1 MMRSSEFGKISIH
14 APRTGSDIRRETVET
29 VFAYFN
35 PRSPHGERPLT
46 RSAVASKS
54 RFQSTLPA
62 RGATA
67 FCDFSPAQ
75 SRFQSTLPARGATK
89 PRPRDAAR
97 TAISIHAPRTG
108 SDNQEGLRARKGQI
122 SIHAPRTG
130 SDMTCPT
137 LSNARR
143 YFNPRSPHGER
154 PGASRVK

>member
-46 RSAVASKS
+46 RSAVASK
-54 RFQSTLPA
+54 
-62 RGATA
+62 
-67 FCDFSPAQ
+67 